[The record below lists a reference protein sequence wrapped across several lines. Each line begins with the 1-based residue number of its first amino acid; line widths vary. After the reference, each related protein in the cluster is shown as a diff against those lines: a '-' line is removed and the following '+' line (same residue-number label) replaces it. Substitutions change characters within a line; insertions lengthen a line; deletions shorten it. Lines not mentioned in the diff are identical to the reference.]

1 MTWTEAEYRIRSG
14 GRQMEKEMNTIED
27 TTGFVN
33 AECERCG
40 GVLRVDREKGE
51 AVCPYCGAKYVIHK
65 PKDIINHNTYNVSHE
80 KNTVYVQHGKKG
92 LFQSATDLIDRQL
105 EREQNARIR
114 AAELS
119 LEQQKL
125 DMLKEEK
132 KKEARKSLW
141 KKVAYFFG
149 WIYCFPIPLTLIIR
163 KKDTLDKKQKG
174 IIIGAG
180 WAAYLLILLL
190 AGTSGSSAEK
200 TAEKQKP
207 AVQPAAVQTA
217 AAEPSKDPRS
227 YENTV
232 QSDDFDTLQHITLQ
246 AGDYEMDIP
255 GWQSENGYYY
265 PVRNLSGGDFAEI
278 WFSKTDDSVD
288 WTDDQLVQGRSEYI
302 KGMMGSEAFR
312 DPVLVE
318 EESFK
323 INDVVMNSALIHAT
337 VIGNDNSSLTGLCRA
352 VWFLN
357 PSDGSLIRIGM
368 LESDDCKEGYYND
381 FWKSVQTVRLVQK
394 ETGTQNTQEN
404 TSGMSFEEFKQK
416 MDSLEQFFD
425 SYVEFMKTYDSSD
438 TAAMMKYLS
447 MMNDYAKAMEALDSI
462 DESQLTPEQDS
473 YYLQVMLRIDQKLL
487 EAANY

>member
-163 KKDTLDKKQKG
+163 KKETLDKKQKG

-207 AVQPAAVQTA
+207 AVQPAAVHTA

-246 AGDYEMDIP
+246 TGDYELEIP
-255 GWQSENGYYY
+255 NWPENNGYYY
-265 PVRNLSGGDFAEI
+265 SAQDMDGEGLAAC
-278 WFSKTDDSVD
+278 WFSQLNGSPDLN
-288 WTDDQLVQGRSEYI
+288 DDQLVKMRSQLVQ
-302 KGMMGSEAFR
+302 KLMKSDDFR

-318 EESFK
+318 EESFT
-323 INDVVMNSALIHAT
+323 INDVVLNSALLHT
-337 VIGNDNSSLTGLCRA
+337 TLTGDDESMTGLWRT

-357 PSDGSLIRIGM
+357 PSDGRINNITM
-368 LESDDCKEGYYND
+368 FETDDCKEGYYND
-381 FWKSVQTVRLVQK
+381 FWKSVQTIRLAEK

-404 TSGMSFEEFKQK
+404 ASGMSFEEFKQK